1 MAINTKIIKL
11 NDKLDIVDGN
21 REYYIYFERIGHRFS
36 RLEEIIH
43 PDQKADFLEFVRN
56 SADEKEFEVFKFRKH
71 TDEFKL
77 NIVQVFEEEKGA
89 ERIKCLRLIEI
100 EDIFSYL
107 SFMDSE
113 TVKLLG
119 ALSLT
124 GETFFSYERET
135 NVIRVLKYSN
145 GKRVS
150 IFDQDIELWRDL
162 MIQNS
167 MLPENQFEEFR
178 TLVDNMK
185 SCPSKIY
192 STLKCAFRTSGKI
205 IESLDF
211 IGTRVEV
218 DGKISMTGIIASSTR
233 AKQSLAAKNLLGELQ
248 IDSLTK
254 TYNKKTISEIAAKR
268 LNEARGKERV
278 AFVIV
283 DLDHFKPV
291 NDAYGHLAGDKVLE
305 QSGGILN
312 NIVGNNGF
320 VGRYGGDEFFIV
332 LNNVESEVL
341 LRGTLQAILETV
353 RNSFADSFGDI
364 KITTSIGAS
373 VFPDNGTTYDE
384 LFKKADFC
392 LYRAKDKGRNRYVF
406 FRDDLHLKLYQQSVE
421 DTAGVKYQGREI
433 LELKYMAAFMQNLG
447 WTPYKAIKDVLEH
460 MRETYNLS
468 DVSIYYGENLN
479 RIYCV
484 GEESPLQDNARYV
497 LGSEFKKLLD
507 TNKRFV
513 RMDFPE
519 DLKDSPEIRDEFLRR
534 NVRSTI
540 QYILG
545 SPEEIK
551 GLVTFDRLGSSS
563 QWAEYEVNC
572 AVMFASSY
580 NLLPEA
586 IKVDFALYSKLK
598 NLGE

>member
-77 NIVQVFEEEKGA
+77 NIVQVFEEEKGT

-124 GETFFSYERET
+124 GETFFSYERKT
-135 NVIRVLKYSN
+135 NVIQVLKYAN

-150 IFDQDIELWRDL
+150 IFDQDIDLWRDL

-254 TYNKKTISEIAAKR
+254 TYNKKTISEIAVKR
-268 LNEARGKERV
+268 LNEAKGKERV

-305 QSGGILN
+305 QSGEILN

-353 RNSFADSFGDI
+353 RNNFADSFDDI

>member
-1 MAINTKIIKL
+1 
-11 NDKLDIVDGN
+11 
-21 REYYIYFERIGHRFS
+21 
-36 RLEEIIH
+36 
-43 PDQKADFLEFVRN
+43 
-56 SADEKEFEVFKFRKH
+56 
-71 TDEFKL
+71 
-77 NIVQVFEEEKGA
+77 
-89 ERIKCLRLIEI
+89 
-100 EDIFSYL
+100 
-107 SFMDSE
+107 
-113 TVKLLG
+113 
-119 ALSLT
+119 
-124 GETFFSYERET
+124 
-135 NVIRVLKYSN
+135 
-145 GKRVS
+145 
-150 IFDQDIELWRDL
+150 
-162 MIQNS
+162 
-167 MLPENQFEEFR
+167 
-178 TLVDNMK
+178 
-185 SCPSKIY
+185 
-192 STLKCAFRTSGKI
+192 
-205 IESLDF
+205 
-211 IGTRVEV
+211 
-218 DGKISMTGIIASSTR
+218 
-233 AKQSLAAKNLLGELQ
+233 
-248 IDSLTK
+248 
-254 TYNKKTISEIAAKR
+254 
-268 LNEARGKERV
+268 
-278 AFVIV
+278 
-283 DLDHFKPV
+283 
-291 NDAYGHLAGDKVLE
+291 
-305 QSGGILN
+305 
-312 NIVGNNGF
+312 
-320 VGRYGGDEFFIV
+320 
-332 LNNVESEVL
+332 VESEVL

-353 RNSFADSFGDI
+353 RNNFADSFDDI

-497 LGSEFKKLLD
+497 LGSEFKKLLEL
-507 TNKRFV
+507 NKRFV

-551 GLVTFDRLGSSS
+551 GLVTFDRLGCSS

>member
-77 NIVQVFEEEKGA
+77 NIVQVFEEEKGT

-100 EDIFSYL
+100 EDMFGYV
-107 SFMDSE
+107 SFIDNE
-113 TVKLLG
+113 TVKLLS

-124 GETFFSYERET
+124 GETFFSYERKT
-135 NVIRVLKYSN
+135 NVIQVLKYSN

-150 IFDQDIELWRDL
+150 IFDQDIDLWRDL

-167 MLPENQFEEFR
+167 MLP
-178 TLVDNMK
+178 DNMK

-254 TYNKKTISEIAAKR
+254 TYNKKTISEIAVKR
-268 LNEARGKERV
+268 LNEAKGKERV

-305 QSGGILN
+305 QSGEILN

-353 RNSFADSFGDI
+353 RNNFADSFDDI

-406 FRDDLHLKLYQQSVE
+406 FRDDLHMKLYQQSVE

>member
-77 NIVQVFEEEKGA
+77 NIVQVFEEEKGT

-124 GETFFSYERET
+124 GETFFSYERKT
-135 NVIRVLKYSN
+135 NVIQVLKYAN

-150 IFDQDIELWRDL
+150 IFDQDIDLWRDL
-162 MIQNS
+162 MIQNF

-254 TYNKKTISEIAAKR
+254 TYNKKTISEIAVKR
-268 LNEARGKERV
+268 LNEAKGKERV

-305 QSGGILN
+305 QSGEILN

-353 RNSFADSFGDI
+353 RDNFADSFDDI

>member
-36 RLEEIIH
+36 RLDEIIH
-43 PDQKADFLEFVRN
+43 PDQKEDFLEFVRN

-77 NIVQVFEEEKGA
+77 NIVQVFEEEKGT

-100 EDIFSYL
+100 EDMFSYV
-107 SFMDSE
+107 SFIDNE
-113 TVKLLG
+113 TVKLLS

-124 GETFFSYERET
+124 GETFFSYERKT
-135 NVIRVLKYSN
+135 NVIQVLKYAN

-150 IFDQDIELWRDL
+150 IFDQDIDLWRDL

-167 MLPENQFEEFR
+167 MLTENQFEEFR
-178 TLVDNMK
+178 TFVDNMK

-192 STLKCAFRTSGKI
+192 STLRCAFRTSGKI

-233 AKQSLAAKNLLGELQ
+233 AKRSLAAKNLLGELQ

-254 TYNKKTISEIAAKR
+254 TYNKKTISEIAVKR

-305 QSGGILN
+305 QSGEILN

-332 LNNVESEVL
+332 LNNVESEVC

-353 RNSFADSFGDI
+353 RNNFADSFDDI

-406 FRDDLHLKLYQQSVE
+406 FRDDLHMKLYQQSVE

-507 TNKRFV
+507 SNKRFV

>member
-77 NIVQVFEEEKGA
+77 NIVQVFEEEKGT

-100 EDIFSYL
+100 EDMFGYV
-107 SFMDSE
+107 SFIDNE
-113 TVKLLG
+113 TVKLLS

-124 GETFFSYERET
+124 GETFFSYERKT
-135 NVIRVLKYSN
+135 NVIQVLKYSN

-150 IFDQDIELWRDL
+150 IFDQDIDLWRDL

-254 TYNKKTISEIAAKR
+254 TYNKKTISEIAVKR
-268 LNEARGKERV
+268 LNEAKGKERV

-305 QSGGILN
+305 QSGEILN

-353 RNSFADSFGDI
+353 RNSFADSFDDI

>member
-77 NIVQVFEEEKGA
+77 NIVQVFEEEKGT

-124 GETFFSYERET
+124 GETFFSYERKT
-135 NVIRVLKYSN
+135 NVIQVLKYAN

-150 IFDQDIELWRDL
+150 IFDQDIDLWRDL

-254 TYNKKTISEIAAKR
+254 TYNKKTISEIAVKR
-268 LNEARGKERV
+268 LNEAKGKERV

-305 QSGGILN
+305 QSGEILN

-353 RNSFADSFGDI
+353 RNNFADSFDDI

-406 FRDDLHLKLYQQSVE
+406 FRDDLHMKLYQQSVE

-507 TNKRFV
+507 SNKRFV

>member
-77 NIVQVFEEEKGA
+77 NIVKVFEEEKGA

-305 QSGGILN
+305 QSGEILN

-332 LNNVESEVL
+332 LNNVESEVC

-392 LYRAKDKGRNRYVF
+392 LYRAKDTGRNRYVF
-406 FRDDLHLKLYQQSVE
+406 FRDDLHMKLYQQSVE

>member
-77 NIVQVFEEEKGA
+77 NIVQVFEEEKGT

-124 GETFFSYERET
+124 GETFFSYERKT
-135 NVIRVLKYSN
+135 NVIQVLKYSN

-150 IFDQDIELWRDL
+150 IFDQDIDLWRDL

-254 TYNKKTISEIAAKR
+254 TYNKKTISEIAVKR
-268 LNEARGKERV
+268 LNEAKGKERV

-305 QSGGILN
+305 QSGEILN

-353 RNSFADSFGDI
+353 RNSFADSFDDI

-406 FRDDLHLKLYQQSVE
+406 FRDDLHMKLYQQSVE

>member
-1 MAINTKIIKL
+1 MGCES
-11 NDKLDIVDGN
+11 V
-21 REYYIYFERIGHRFS
+21 
-36 RLEEIIH
+36 RL
-43 PDQKADFLEFVRN
+43 
-56 SADEKEFEVFKFRKH
+56 
-71 TDEFKL
+71 
-77 NIVQVFEEEKGA
+77 
-89 ERIKCLRLIEI
+89 
-100 EDIFSYL
+100 L
-107 SFMDSE
+107 S
-113 TVKLLG
+113 

-124 GETFFSYERET
+124 GETFFSYEKKT
-135 NVIRVLKYSN
+135 NVIQLLKYSN

-150 IFDQDIELWRDL
+150 IFDQDIDLWRDL
-162 MIQNS
+162 MMQNS
-167 MLPENQFEEFR
+167 MIPENQFEEFR

-192 STLKCAFRTSGKI
+192 STLRCGLRTSGKI

-218 DGKISMTGIIASSTR
+218 DGDVSMTGIVAGSTR
-233 AKQSLAAKNLLGELQ
+233 TKQNLATNNLLGELQ

-254 TYNKKTISEIAAKR
+254 TYNKKTISEIAVKR
-268 LNEARGKERV
+268 LNEAKGKERV

-305 QSGGILN
+305 QSGKILN

-353 RNSFADSFGDI
+353 RNNFADSFDDI

-497 LGSEFKKLLD
+497 LGGEFKKLLES
-507 TNKRFV
+507 NKRFV

>member
-43 PDQKADFLEFVRN
+43 PDQKSDFLEFVRN
-56 SADEKEFEVFKFRKH
+56 SADEKEFEVFKFKKH

>member
-77 NIVQVFEEEKGA
+77 NIVQVFEEEKGT

-124 GETFFSYERET
+124 GETFFSYERKT
-135 NVIRVLKYSN
+135 NVIQVLKYAN

-150 IFDQDIELWRDL
+150 IFDQDIDLWRDL

-254 TYNKKTISEIAAKR
+254 TYNKKTISEIAVKR
-268 LNEARGKERV
+268 LNEAKGKERV

-305 QSGGILN
+305 QSGEILN

-353 RNSFADSFGDI
+353 RNNFADSFDDI

-507 TNKRFV
+507 SNKRFV

>member
-1 MAINTKIIKL
+1 
-11 NDKLDIVDGN
+11 
-21 REYYIYFERIGHRFS
+21 
-36 RLEEIIH
+36 
-43 PDQKADFLEFVRN
+43 
-56 SADEKEFEVFKFRKH
+56 
-71 TDEFKL
+71 
-77 NIVQVFEEEKGA
+77 
-89 ERIKCLRLIEI
+89 
-100 EDIFSYL
+100 
-107 SFMDSE
+107 
-113 TVKLLG
+113 
-119 ALSLT
+119 
-124 GETFFSYERET
+124 
-135 NVIRVLKYSN
+135 
-145 GKRVS
+145 
-150 IFDQDIELWRDL
+150 
-162 MIQNS
+162 
-167 MLPENQFEEFR
+167 
-178 TLVDNMK
+178 
-185 SCPSKIY
+185 
-192 STLKCAFRTSGKI
+192 
-205 IESLDF
+205 
-211 IGTRVEV
+211 
-218 DGKISMTGIIASSTR
+218 
-233 AKQSLAAKNLLGELQ
+233 
-248 IDSLTK
+248 
-254 TYNKKTISEIAAKR
+254 
-268 LNEARGKERV
+268 
-278 AFVIV
+278 
-283 DLDHFKPV
+283 
-291 NDAYGHLAGDKVLE
+291 LAGDKVLE
-305 QSGGILN
+305 QSGKILN

-353 RNSFADSFGDI
+353 RNNFADSFDDI

-497 LGSEFKKLLD
+497 LGGEFKKLLES
-507 TNKRFV
+507 NKRFV

>member
-77 NIVQVFEEEKGA
+77 NIVQVFEEEKGT

-100 EDIFSYL
+100 EDMFGYV
-107 SFMDSE
+107 SFIDNE
-113 TVKLLG
+113 TVKLLS

-124 GETFFSYERET
+124 GETFFSYERKT
-135 NVIRVLKYSN
+135 NVIQVLKYSN

-150 IFDQDIELWRDL
+150 IFDQDIDLWRDL

-254 TYNKKTISEIAAKR
+254 TYNKKTISEIAVKR
-268 LNEARGKERV
+268 LNEAKGKERV

-305 QSGGILN
+305 QSGEILN

-353 RNSFADSFGDI
+353 RNNFADSFDDI

-406 FRDDLHLKLYQQSVE
+406 FRDDLHMKLYQQSVE

>member
-124 GETFFSYERET
+124 GETFFSYERKT
-135 NVIRVLKYSN
+135 NVIQVLKYAN

-150 IFDQDIELWRDL
+150 IFDQDIDLWRDL

-254 TYNKKTISEIAAKR
+254 TYNKKTISEIAVKR
-268 LNEARGKERV
+268 LNEAKGKERV

-305 QSGGILN
+305 QSGEILN

-353 RNSFADSFGDI
+353 RNNFADSFDDI

-406 FRDDLHLKLYQQSVE
+406 FRDDLHMKLYQQSVE